1 MIDPPRE
8 TIDAL
13 APVSGKIV
21 KLWPHAYAIQ
31 TPEGAGVLVHLGLDT
46 VQLKG
51 EGFSTYVEQ
60 GDEVEVGQPIVSY
73 DVPAIEAA
81 RQPLIKAIQT
91 ELRGRGYQPMTP
103 LDSRT
108 ALVAFGLKDARS
120 KLGDLMKAANIRMTV
135 SQNRFRVSLAVFNDM
150 NDVDRLLSAL
160 PRTPPA

>member
-1 MIDPPRE
+1 MRS
-8 TIDAL
+8 L
-13 APVSGKIV
+13 PVSGKIV

-81 RQPLIKAIQT
+81 
-91 ELRGRGYQPMTP
+91 GRNPVVP
-103 LDSRT
+103 VVILDR
-108 ALVAFGLKDARS
+108 
-120 KLGDLMKAANIRMTV
+120 KAADVTLRDLESGAQIRDLELLLTV
-135 SQNRFRVSLAVFNDM
+135 SAARKKG
-150 NDVDRLLSAL
+150 
-160 PRTPPA
+160 